1 MSKENDDYM
10 VEVLRLNL
18 DEHREISEICE
29 RRGVTF
35 QEMVMGL
42 LMTKVC
48 EDSIAREIKLKD
60 RFETPDP
67 LETPDPASDTVMPTP
82 EVVLKRRNIKP
93 LREYRLRANV
103 QPIMTRKRQRRC

>member
-67 LETPDPASDTVMPTP
+67 ASDTVMPTP

-103 QPIMTRKRQRRC
+103 QLIMTRKRQRKQLR